1 MEQTNRWITPQEVR
15 EYSEIPSVQNR
26 SNARLAVDIARA
38 QQYILT
44 YTHNDFVE
52 GIPPS
57 VKTATLLLAEAYA
70 YNAVIT
76 SNEMKSETFDDY
88 SYTVERSQIDIT
100 DLNLAA
106 LLDDYVITKP
116 TKDIVFRMRK
126 L

>member
-15 EYSEIPSVQNR
+15 DYSEIPAVQKR
-26 SNARLAVDIARA
+26 SKARLAIDIARA

-44 YTHNDFVE
+44 YTHNDFADGVPE
-52 GIPPS
+52 P

-70 YNAVIT
+70 HNAIVT

-88 SYTVERSQIDIT
+88 SYTVEKNQINLADLDI
-100 DLNLAA
+100 AA
-106 LLDDYVITKP
+106 LLDDYVIAKP
-116 TKDIVFRMRK
+116 TKDVVFRMRK